1 MVYVAEQMKAR
12 GMKMPVMIGGATTS
26 KRHTAVKVCTKYDH
40 GVIHVLDAS
49 RSCTV
54 VSSLLG
60 QERQSYLDDL
70 TEEYTEIRTEYY
82 ATLIDKKWT
91 SLEAARKKKPTI
103 DFSKIPPKPKF
114 IGNLCIKDYPISEI
128 IEFIDWTPLFQV
140 YQLRGKYPNR
150 DYPAIFKDERVGD
163 EAQKLYTEA
172 KAMLDWIVKENI
184 LSASGVVGIWPANNV
199 GDDIEVYPNEKRE
212 TPCHKFYGLR
222 QQLDIGETTYWCQSD
237 FVAPKGE
244 AADYI
249 AAFACSP
256 LGVEVQRKKFEEGG
270 EIDKVI
276 LMDAVADRLA
286 EAFAE
291 LIHLKIR
298 TTLWGFSPDEEF
310 NLDNLLKAK
319 FQGIRPAPGYPIQPD
334 HREKRALWD
343 LLEIDRLTDGK
354 LSLTE
359 SYMMLPSASV
369 SALVFAHPEAKYFS
383 VGLVNEDQVGD
394 YSKRRGESGVEGTER
409 WLGSTVLGYE
419 KK

>member
-12 GMKMPVMIGGATTS
+12 GMKVPLMLGGATTS
-26 KRHTAVKVCTKYDH
+26 KRHTAVKICTKYDN

-60 QERQSYLDDL
+60 KEKRSYLDDIK
-70 TEEYTEIRTEYY
+70 EEYDEIRTEYY
-82 ATLIDKKWT
+82 ATLIDKKWKT
-91 SLEAARKKKPTI
+91 IEEARKKKPTI
-103 DFSKIPPKPKF
+103 DFSKLPPKPNF

-128 IEFIDWTPLFQV
+128 IEYIDWTPLFQV

-150 DYPAIFKDERVGD
+150 DYPAIFNDERVG
-163 EAQKLYTEA
+163 EEA
-172 KAMLDWIVKENI
+172 KKLFNEAKEMLDWIVKENI
-184 LSASGVVGIWPANNV
+184 LHATGVIGIWPANQV
-199 GDDIEVYPNEKRE
+199 GDDIEVYPNEKRD

-222 QQLDIGETTYWCQSD
+222 QQLDIGESTYFCQSD
-237 FVAPKGE
+237 FVAPKDV
-244 AADYI
+244 APDYI
-249 AAFACSP
+249 SAFACTP
-256 LGVEVQRKKFEEGG
+256 LGVETQRKVFEKDG

-276 LMDAVADRLA
+276 LLDAVADRLA

-291 LIHLKIR
+291 LIHKQIR
-298 TTLWGFSPDEEF
+298 TKLWGYSPDEALS
-310 NLDNLLKAK
+310 LDELLKAK

-334 HREKRALWD
+334 HREKQALWD
-343 LLEIDRLTDGK
+343 LLEIDRLTEGK

-383 VGLVNEDQVGD
+383 VGLVNEDQVAD
-394 YSKRRGESGVEGTER
+394 YAKRRGEGSVAGTER